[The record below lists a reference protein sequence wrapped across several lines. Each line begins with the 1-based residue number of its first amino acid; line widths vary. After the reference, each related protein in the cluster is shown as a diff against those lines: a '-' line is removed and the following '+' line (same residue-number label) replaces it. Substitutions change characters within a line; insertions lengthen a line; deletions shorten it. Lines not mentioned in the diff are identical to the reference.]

1 MKKFNLSEVITLVVF
16 LINLIW
22 SCADKKP
29 EEGVYYCP
37 MHPQIISTSPGTC
50 PICNMTL
57 VKSNSNHE
65 HYHENEQ
72 EVKNIIQLDLKKQK
86 WIGLETS
93 KVIKRDFTK
102 KLLFAGNVAYD
113 PELYI
118 ALIEYK
124 AIVKQGNLDGLTNNH
139 ISSVAYNRLLQ
150 MGLSKDGIKFH
161 LQRDPEELITG
172 AESGSAVV
180 YVQIY
185 EAEISTIKPNMK
197 VKLTSSTYPA
207 KEFSRYIKALD
218 TILNPDTR
226 TMKARILVRD
236 PDSLLKPQM
245 LVEAETYIELKN
257 VLAIPNDS
265 ILHTGQRTI
274 VYKKIDS
281 EQFEAVEVLIGKE
294 AEDYTEVVKGLKE
307 NDEVVTKANFL
318 LDSESKLKH
327 KIKGH

>member
-1 MKKFNLSEVITLVVF
+1 
-16 LINLIW
+16 
-22 SCADKKP
+22 
-29 EEGVYYCP
+29 
-37 MHPQIISTSPGTC
+37 
-50 PICNMTL
+50 
-57 VKSNSNHE
+57 
-65 HYHENEQ
+65 
-72 EVKNIIQLDLKKQK
+72 
-86 WIGLETS
+86 
-93 KVIKRDFTK
+93 
-102 KLLFAGNVAYD
+102 
-113 PELYI
+113 
-118 ALIEYK
+118 
-124 AIVKQGNLDGLTNNH
+124 
-139 ISSVAYNRLLQ
+139 
-150 MGLSKDGIKFH
+150 
-161 LQRDPEELITG
+161 LITG
-172 AESGSAVV
+172 AKNGSAVV

-207 KEFSRYIKALD
+207 KEFSGYIKALD